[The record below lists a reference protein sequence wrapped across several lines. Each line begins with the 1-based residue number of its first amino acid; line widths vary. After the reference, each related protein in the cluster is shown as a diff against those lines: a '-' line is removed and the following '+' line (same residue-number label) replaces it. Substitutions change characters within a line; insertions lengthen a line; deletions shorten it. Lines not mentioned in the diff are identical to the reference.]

1 MNITKK
7 FRLGLTII
15 ALFLTI
21 IIVSGISGFFRINYQ
36 VKTIY
41 DDRVVPLKE
50 LKEISDNYAIL
61 VIDAVNKV
69 DEKIIT
75 NNQAVNSIKKAQNR
89 ISRNWQS
96 YTNSSLTEKEK
107 ILAKEVESLFTVV
120 DQEIPK
126 LLTVLEANDQ
136 EKIDYYDGYLYTII
150 DPLTEKIQE
159 LIELQLDIAQEE
171 RQKAETVFRFVF
183 VTYLIASITT
193 TIAIIVSFWVTNQL
207 KIQITKIVQTAEISS
222 LQVTTSATEIAASG
236 KQLEATITE
245 QVASTNE
252 VTATVQEIA
261 NTSQK
266 LVNTMDNVANL
277 AIQTAHFAQ
286 ESQNNLSEMK
296 LAMSQLANSTNRISS
311 RLGIMNEKANNINS
325 VITTITKV
333 ADQTNLLSLNAA
345 IEAEK
350 AGEYGAGFAVVARE
364 IRRLA
369 DQTAVATLEIEQ
381 MVKEMQTAV
390 SIGVMEMDKF
400 SREVKNNVENVGL
413 ISQQIAQVIDQV
425 QTITPQFTLVNQ
437 NMEEQSQGAQQI
449 SIAMSQL
456 SEASQQTAEALRDTN
471 DALHGLDDAAHS
483 LQKEITLFKQQI

>member
-1 MNITKK
+1 MTITKK

-15 ALFLTI
+15 SIFLII
-21 IIVSGISGFFRINYQ
+21 IIVAGISGFFRINYQ

-50 LKEISDNYAIL
+50 LKEISDDYAIL
-61 VIDAVNKV
+61 VIDAVNKA
-69 DEKIIT
+69 ESKIIT
-75 NNQAVNSIKKAQNR
+75 NYQAIESINKAQNH
-89 ISRNWQS
+89 IVTNWES
-96 YTNSSLTEKEK
+96 YNDGFLTEKEK
-107 ILAKEVESLFTVV
+107 FLAQEVKRLFTIV

-126 LLTVLEANDQ
+126 LLISLESNDQ

-150 DPLTEKIQE
+150 DPLTDKIQE

-171 RQKAETVFRFVF
+171 RQKAETVLRFVLI
-183 VTYLIASITT
+183 TYSIAITAT
-193 TIAIIVSFWVTNQL
+193 AIAIIINFWVTSQL
-207 KIQITKIVQTAEISS
+207 RKQMTQVVQTAEMSS

-252 VTATVQEIA
+252 VTATAQEIA
-261 NTSQK
+261 NTSRE
-266 LVNTMDNVANL
+266 LVNTMDHVANL
-277 AIQTAHFAQ
+277 ALQTAHFAQ
-286 ESQNNLSEMK
+286 ESQDNLSAMK
-296 LAMSQLANSTNRISS
+296 MAMGQLSNSTNGISS

-381 MVKEMQTAV
+381 MVKEMQSAV

-425 QTITPQFTLVNQ
+425 QTITPQFTLVNH

-449 SIAMSQL
+449 SIAMGQL

-471 DALHGLDDAAHS
+471 DALHGLDDAAQS
-483 LQKEITLFKQQI
+483 LRQEITIFKQQI